1 MIKTQLRSD
10 QAAMTL
16 SIACLLHCFFAP
28 SVLILGSGYLAVN
41 LGDELVHKF
50 IVLIAV
56 PVSVLAL
63 YLGYKN
69 HKVST
74 FIPSA
79 ALGLALLIF
88 AVTFGESLW
97 GELGEKGLTLVGSF
111 LVAYSHFR
119 NYQVCKAI
127 DCNCHDK

>member
-16 SIACLLHCFFAP
+16 SMVCVVHCFFAP
-28 SVLILGSGYLAVN
+28 SVLIIGSGFLAVN
-41 LGDELVHKF
+41 LGNELVHKL
-50 IVLIAV
+50 IVLTAV
-56 PVSVLAL
+56 PISAVAL

-69 HKVST
+69 HKVTT
-74 FIPSA
+74 FIPIGIF
-79 ALGLALLIF
+79 GLVLLIF
-88 AVTFGESLW
+88 AVTFGESIW
-97 GELGEKGLTLVGSF
+97 GELGEKGLTLFGSF

-127 DCNCHDK
+127 DCNCHEK

>member
-16 SIACLLHCFFAP
+16 SIACLVHCFFAP

-56 PVSVLAL
+56 PVSAVAL
-63 YLGYKN
+63 YLGNKN

-79 ALGLALLIF
+79 VLGLALLIF

-97 GELGEKGLTLVGSF
+97 GELGEKSLTLFGSF

>member
-16 SIACLLHCFFAP
+16 SIACMIHCFFAP

-41 LGDELVHKF
+41 LGDELVHKL

-56 PVSVLAL
+56 PISAVAL

-69 HKVST
+69 HKST
-74 FIPSA
+74 SFIPIGI
-79 ALGLALLIF
+79 LGLVLLAF
-88 AVTFGESLW
+88 AVTLAESFWGEFGERVFTLLGSL
-97 GELGEKGLTLVGSF
+97 
-111 LVAYSHFR
+111 LVAYAHFR
-119 NYQVCKAI
+119 NYQVCRAV

>member
-16 SIACLLHCFFAP
+16 SIACIVHCFFAP

-56 PVSVLAL
+56 PVSAVAL

-79 ALGLALLIF
+79 VLGLALLIF

-97 GELGEKGLTLVGSF
+97 GELGEKGLTLFGSF

>member
-16 SIACLLHCFFAP
+16 SMVCLVHCFFAP
-28 SVLILGSGYLAVN
+28 SVLIIGSGFLAVN
-41 LGDELVHKF
+41 LGDELVHKL
-50 IVLIAV
+50 IVLTAV
-56 PVSVLAL
+56 PVSTAAL

-69 HKVST
+69 HKVTT
-74 FIPSA
+74 FIPIGIF
-79 ALGLALLIF
+79 GLVLLIF
-88 AVTFGESLW
+88 AVTFGESIW
-97 GELGEKGLTLVGSF
+97 GELGEKGLSIFGSL

-127 DCNCHDK
+127 DCNCHEK

>member
-16 SIACLLHCFFAP
+16 SMVCIVHCFFAP
-28 SVLILGSGYLAVN
+28 SVLIIGSGFLAVN
-41 LGDELVHKF
+41 LGDELVHKL
-50 IVLIAV
+50 IVLTAV
-56 PVSVLAL
+56 PISSVAL

-69 HKVST
+69 HKVTT
-74 FIPSA
+74 FIPIGIF
-79 ALGLALLIF
+79 GLALLIF
-88 AVTFGESLW
+88 AVIFGESIW
-97 GELGEKGLTLVGSF
+97 GELGEKGLTLFGSF

-127 DCNCHDK
+127 DCNCHEK

>member
-16 SIACLLHCFFAP
+16 SIACMIHCFFAP

-41 LGDELVHKF
+41 LGDELVHKL

-56 PVSVLAL
+56 PISAVAL

-69 HKVST
+69 HKST
-74 FIPSA
+74 SFIPIGI
-79 ALGLALLIF
+79 LGLVLLAF
-88 AVTFGESLW
+88 AVTLAESFWGEFGERVFTLLGSL
-97 GELGEKGLTLVGSF
+97 
-111 LVAYSHFR
+111 LVAYAHFR
-119 NYQVCKAI
+119 NYQVCKSV

>member
-16 SIACLLHCFFAP
+16 SIACLIHCFFAP

-41 LGDELVHKF
+41 LGDELVHKL

-56 PVSVLAL
+56 PVSAVAL

-69 HKVST
+69 HKVTT
-74 FIPSA
+74 FIPTGI
-79 ALGLALLIF
+79 LGLSLI
-88 AVTFGESLW
+88 
-97 GELGEKGLTLVGSF
+97 
-111 LVAYSHFR
+111 H
-119 NYQVCKAI
+119 I
-127 DCNCHDK
+127 

>member
-16 SIACLLHCFFAP
+16 SIACLVHCFFAP

>member
-16 SIACLLHCFFAP
+16 SIACLAHCFFAP

>member
-16 SIACLLHCFFAP
+16 SMVCLVHCFFAP
-28 SVLILGSGYLAVN
+28 SVLIIGSGFLAVN
-41 LGDELVHKF
+41 LGDELVHKL
-50 IVLIAV
+50 IVLTAV
-56 PVSVLAL
+56 PISSVAL

-69 HKVST
+69 HKVTT
-74 FIPSA
+74 FIPIGIF
-79 ALGLALLIF
+79 GLALLIF
-88 AVTFGESLW
+88 AVIFGESIW
-97 GELGEKGLTLVGSF
+97 GELGEKGLTLFGSF

>member
-16 SIACLLHCFFAP
+16 SIACLVHCFFAP

-56 PVSVLAL
+56 PVSAVAL

-74 FIPSA
+74 FIPVSY
-79 ALGLALLIF
+79 
-88 AVTFGESLW
+88 TH
-97 GELGEKGLTLVGSF
+97 LTLPTSYAV
-111 LVAYSHFR
+111 
-119 NYQVCKAI
+119 
-127 DCNCHDK
+127 

>member
-16 SIACLLHCFFAP
+16 SIACLVHCFSAP
-28 SVLILGSGYLAVN
+28 SVLIIGSGFLAVN
-41 LGDELVHKF
+41 LGDELVHKL

-56 PVSVLAL
+56 PISAVAL

-69 HKVST
+69 HKVTT
-74 FIPSA
+74 FIPIGIF
-79 ALGLALLIF
+79 GLALLIF
-88 AVTFGESLW
+88 AVIFGESIW
-97 GELGEKGLTLVGSF
+97 GELGEKGLTLFGSF
-111 LVAYSHFR
+111 MVAYSHFR

-127 DCNCHDK
+127 DCNCHEK

>member
-1 MIKTQLRSD
+1 MIKTHLRSD

-16 SIACLLHCFFAP
+16 SIACLVHCFFAP